1 METHGE
7 LETTGDRARR
17 KPGETRP
24 VWHRS
29 WRKDRVV
36 QSSLAFFFHA
46 IEYATCWFY
55 YLFGSVASF
64 RFILQFSAV
73 MLFAMGV
80 YGVTIDMEKRQIDRG
95 VREATL
101 LAMIARTHAL
111 PDQMG
116 AKALKPSVEA
126 LARDGVAMEEIDLS
140 GADLSGAN
148 LAGANFRR
156 ANLQNAILVE
166 ANLRGADLRNANLSG
181 AVFIRADL
189 TDADLCEVDL
199 TGADLAG
206 AVFEQAFLEKANLG
220 GAELLVAD
228 FSNTRL
234 HGAALTSANGA
245 YANFAGADLSNAN
258 FSDTELQGA
267 VFDGANLG
275 GTRLRQSYNL
285 SDMQVDAACAPADA
299 PPLLPDHIEW
309 TNRRC

>member
-7 LETTGDRARR
+7 LETTGNRARR

-24 VWHRS
+24 VWHLN
-29 WRKDRVV
+29 WRKDHVV
-36 QSSLAFFFHA
+36 QSSISSAFHA
-46 IEYATCWFY
+46 FEYLTSWFY

-64 RFILQFSAV
+64 RFLLQFSAV

-111 PDQMG
+111 PDEMG
-116 AKALKPSVEA
+116 VRALKPSVEA

-140 GADLSGAN
+140 GADLSRAN
-148 LAGANFRR
+148 LAGADFRR
-156 ANLQNAILVE
+156 ADLRNAIFVE
-166 ANLRGADLRNANLSG
+166 TDLSGADLRGANLSG
-181 AVFIRADL
+181 AVLIRADL
-189 TDADLCEVDL
+189 TDADLCEADL

-206 AVFEQAFLEKANLG
+206 AVFEQAFLEKANLND
-220 GAELLVAD
+220 AELLVAD
-228 FSNTRL
+228 FSNARL
-234 HGAALTSANGA
+234 HGAVLTSANGA
-245 YANFAGADLSNAN
+245 YANFVEADLSDAN

-267 VFDGANLG
+267 VFDGADLG

-285 SDMQVDAACAPADA
+285 SDTQVDAACAPAND

-309 TNRRC
+309 TNQRC

>member
-7 LETTGDRARR
+7 IENTGDRAPR

-24 VWHRS
+24 VWPRN
-29 WRKDRVV
+29 WRKDHVV
-36 QSSLAFFFHA
+36 RSALSAIFYAF
-46 IEYATCWFY
+46 EYVTGWFY

-64 RFILQFSAV
+64 RFFLQLSAV

-116 AKALKPSVEA
+116 LKALKPSVEA

-156 ANLQNAILVE
+156 ANLRNAIFVE
-166 ANLRGADLRNANLSG
+166 ANLSGADLRNANLSG
-181 AVFIRADL
+181 AVFIRANL
-189 TDADLCEVDL
+189 TDADLCEADL

-206 AVFEQAFLEKANLG
+206 AVFELAFLENANLS

-228 FSNTRL
+228 FSNARL
-234 HGAALTSANGA
+234 HGAILTAANGA
-245 YANFAGADLSNAN
+245 YSNFAGADISAAN
-258 FSDTELQGA
+258 FRDTELQGA

-275 GTRLRQSYNL
+275 STRLSQSYNL
-285 SDMQVDAACAPADA
+285 SDTQVDAACAPADA

>member
-7 LETTGDRARR
+7 LETTGEGARR

-24 VWHRS
+24 VWHRR
-29 WRKDRVV
+29 WRRDHVV
-36 QSSLAFFFHA
+36 LSSFSTVFCAF
-46 IEYATCWFY
+46 EYATSWFY
-55 YLFGSVASF
+55 FLFGSVASF
-64 RFILQFSAV
+64 RFFLQFSAV

-80 YGVTIDMEKRQIDRG
+80 YGVTIDIEKRQIDRG

-116 AKALKPSVEA
+116 AKALKPGVEA

-140 GADLSGAN
+140 NADLSGAN

-156 ANLQNAILVE
+156 ANLQNAIFVE
-166 ANLRGADLRNANLSG
+166 ANLSGADLRNANLSG

-189 TDADLCEVDL
+189 TDADLCEADLTEADL
-199 TGADLAG
+199 TGA
-206 AVFEQAFLEKANLG
+206 VFELAFLENANFN
-220 GAELLVAD
+220 GAELLVTDLA
-228 FSNTRL
+228 NARL
-234 HGAALTSANGA
+234 HGALLTSVNGA
-245 YANFAGADLSNAN
+245 YANFAGADLSNAD
-258 FSDTELQGA
+258 FGDTELQGA
-267 VFDGANLG
+267 VFDGADLG
-275 GTRLRQSYNL
+275 GARLMKSYNL
-285 SDMQVDAACAPADA
+285 SDTQVDAACAPADD